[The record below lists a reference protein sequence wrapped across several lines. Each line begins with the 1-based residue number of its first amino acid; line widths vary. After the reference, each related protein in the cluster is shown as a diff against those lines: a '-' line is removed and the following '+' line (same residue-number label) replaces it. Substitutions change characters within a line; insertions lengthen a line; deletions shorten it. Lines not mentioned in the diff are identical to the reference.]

1 MSCKTEMASNPWGYS
16 RIMAC
21 TGRLRQKSGVHF
33 QTSGPYER
41 VGISLIEV
49 YEMVA
54 KSVFSV
60 SKKAQKSYQMHFVAV
75 KKSRKLSSFVIY
87 SYLKYRGTFTAVK
100 GMQRSKLGTVKF
112 RK

>member
-1 MSCKTEMASNPWGYS
+1 
-16 RIMAC
+16 MAC
-21 TGRLRQKSGVHF
+21 TGRLRQESGVHF